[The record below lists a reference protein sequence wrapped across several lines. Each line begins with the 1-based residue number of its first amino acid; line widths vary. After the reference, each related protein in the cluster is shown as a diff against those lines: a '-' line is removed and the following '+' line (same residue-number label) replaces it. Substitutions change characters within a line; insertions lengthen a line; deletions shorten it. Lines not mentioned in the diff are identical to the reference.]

1 LLVIPEGDL
10 RLRLLFPLR
19 LYRSSL
25 MVILAT
31 SRSPRHSFSKQVQ
44 PSLRLIAGEGVE
56 GDAHRGATVQHLYD
70 RRKDPDQPNRSQVHL
85 LAAELLAELA
95 AKGFAIGPGE
105 LGENILTQGIDLLAL
120 PAATLLHLGTDAVV
134 EVTGLRTPCVQI
146 DRLRTGLQKHLWGMP
161 DDTGE
166 KTRRAGIMSIVL
178 HGGLVHPGD
187 LVRVEL
193 PPLPHRPLAPV

>member
-1 LLVIPEGDL
+1 
-10 RLRLLFPLR
+10 
-19 LYRSSL
+19 

-31 SRSPRHSFSKQVQ
+31 SRSSRHSFSKQPQ

-56 GDAHRGATVQHLYD
+56 GDAHRGVTVQHLYD
-70 RRKDPDQPNRSQVHL
+70 RRKDPGRPNRSQVHL

-95 AKGFAIGPGE
+95 QKGFAMGPGE

-120 PAATLLHLGTDAVV
+120 PAATLLHLGPEAVV

-146 DRLRTGLQKHLWGMP
+146 DRHRTGLQQHLWGTP
-161 DDTGE
+161 DASGR

-187 LVRVEL
+187 PVRVEL
-193 PPLPHRPLAPV
+193 PPLPHRPLDPV